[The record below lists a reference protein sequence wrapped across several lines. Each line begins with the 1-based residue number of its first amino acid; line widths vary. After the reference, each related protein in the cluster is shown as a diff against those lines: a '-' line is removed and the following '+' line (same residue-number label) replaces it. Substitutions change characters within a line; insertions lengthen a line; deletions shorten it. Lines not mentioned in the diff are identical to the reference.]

1 MAQIRGF
8 NVGVTISLGDM
19 ELALDY
25 LNDSDVFMPEIED
38 IIKNKSQQ
46 VSPVEECTSSILMSD
61 NATAI
66 VHEPEEDIEDTDNND
81 DIDIVDIDD
90 YFEQDEEES
99 EEQGDGYYEETSEIE
114 DGNKQYSDDI
124 EDETIDI
131 EDDYFEDDVEEAD
144 NYFENNVEDSDDY
157 FDTDDYY
164 TDEEEVEEIH
174 NTAIPVT
181 SKQQV
186 KQQTTIVTNNNVKS
200 ARELELERKLQEAL
214 NKLQQKELEEKNRK
228 SQELEAKRIKTDVD
242 KPHLVVDNS
251 KQPVE
256 KSNRAVDKST
266 NVIQKTN
273 NIIRNNNQTVKPAL
287 QNKGVAN
294 NLDKITIY
302 SAMDIDALYKEVKKF
317 MIANGVTRSPVDR
330 GLLER
335 EFGAM
340 NIRKLLLKSY
350 LIIMGKGLT
359 IGK

>member
-131 EDDYFEDDVEEAD
+131 EDDYCEEDVEEAD

-164 TDEEEVEEIH
+164 TDEEEVEEMH

-181 SKQQV
+181 SKQ
-186 KQQTTIVTNNNVKS
+186 
-200 ARELELERKLQEAL
+200 
-214 NKLQQKELEEKNRK
+214 
-228 SQELEAKRIKTDVD
+228 
-242 KPHLVVDNS
+242 
-251 KQPVE
+251 
-256 KSNRAVDKST
+256 
-266 NVIQKTN
+266 
-273 NIIRNNNQTVKPAL
+273 
-287 QNKGVAN
+287 
-294 NLDKITIY
+294 
-302 SAMDIDALYKEVKKF
+302 
-317 MIANGVTRSPVDR
+317 
-330 GLLER
+330 
-335 EFGAM
+335 
-340 NIRKLLLKSY
+340 
-350 LIIMGKGLT
+350 
-359 IGK
+359 